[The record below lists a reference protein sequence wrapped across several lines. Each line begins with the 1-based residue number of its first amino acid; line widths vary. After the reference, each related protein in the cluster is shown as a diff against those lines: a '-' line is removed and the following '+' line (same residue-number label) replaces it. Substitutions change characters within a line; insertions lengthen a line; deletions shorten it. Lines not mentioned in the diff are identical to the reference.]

1 MHGGVVVRVLQTLT
15 LTGCQMASIS
25 NMNSDK
31 DPQSRMSQEGAAHTI
46 QIPNWLQTL
55 KWKYRILLL
64 AGAHADAVMKHFV
77 DNTDDVVDR
86 NLLLVDLDSGKT
98 YPAIQSEPELA
109 QTTTSHAIG
118 SQEQKYCAVLIGKD
132 GKIKQT
138 YTHAPSCSE
147 VFGLIDT
154 MPMRIDEMH

>member
-1 MHGGVVVRVLQTLT
+1 
-15 LTGCQMASIS
+15 MASIRI
-25 NMNSDK
+25 MNPDNH
-31 DPQSRMSQEGAAHTI
+31 PQSHVGQENAAHAI
-46 QIPNWLQTL
+46 EIPHWLQPL
-55 KWKYRILLL
+55 KWQYRILLL
-64 AGAHADAVMKHFV
+64 AGVHADAVMKHFL

-98 YPAIQSEPELA
+98 YPAIQPELKLA
-109 QTTTSHAIG
+109 QTTTSHAIEL
-118 SQEQKYCAVLIGKD
+118 QEQKYSAVLIGKD

-154 MPMRIDEMH
+154 MPMRIEEMH